1 MRLAWAILGGLAIGG
16 GGAWWLA
23 RQEAPAPGP
32 TARTAREGQRQVE
45 DRAPALYRWR
55 DADGILHITE
65 APPKGHSYERL
76 PRDGASGI
84 QVRGGRAE

>member
-16 GGAWWLA
+16 TAAWWLA
-23 RQEAPAPGP
+23 RQDTPAPAAATRP
-32 TARTAREGQRQVE
+32 AREGQIQVE
-45 DRAPALYRWR
+45 DRTPALYRWR

-65 APPKGHSYERL
+65 TPPKGHPYERL

-84 QVRGGRAE
+84 QMRGDRAE